1 MTIRRLLMVGSDEF
15 STQAVDEASTA
26 LGLLVRHVPRG
37 EDVDAALQGF
47 GPDAVILDPRALDGP
62 SNGTLGAV
70 AASGA
75 ALLLLGH
82 PEERGIRAARD
93 QADAA
98 GLPVAG
104 ILAKPVSPEGL
115 EVAFRAMAG
124 EVTFTAAE
132 IAAAVMRGEM
142 TAWHQLQLQRP
153 ESGWRADGA
162 EALARWQ
169 HPQHGAVL
177 PDAFVPVAEAEGQ
190 IAAIT
195 DCVLQSSVQQLA
207 VWHRAGLP
215 MRVGVNL
222 SPALVET
229 LARHPDR
236 LVLGGE
242 IRRLTFL
249 FSDIRDFTSIAES
262 MSPQDLTQFINR
274 YLTPMTHTILDHGGT
289 IDKYM
294 GDAIMAFWNAPIDDP
309 DHARHAANGALAM
322 IRRLAELNAQ
332 WAEEARET
340 GRPFKPVR
348 IGVGLN
354 TGEALV
360 GNMGSDQRFDY
371 SVLGDSVNLASRL
384 EGQSKLYRVPI
395 IAGEQTALA
404 VPTGDNVNEPR
415 NRRVH
420 IVNIGS

>member
-1 MTIRRLLMVGSDEF
+1 MTIRRLLIVGSDEF

-142 TAWHQLQLQRP
+142 TAWYQLQLQRT
-153 ESGWRADGA
+153 ELGWRADGA

-222 SPALVET
+222 SPALVTDPEFPERMARLVHEFDVPARSLVLEIPELGIT
-229 LARHPDR
+229 QGPPGFLGMLARLRIHGFGLALEHFGSGNSSLADLYRTPFSDLKIDRR
-236 LVLGGE
+236 LVGLVDE
-242 IRRLTFL
+242 DEDARRLVRGIILLAHELGLQT
-249 FSDIRDFTSIAES
+249 TAEAVE
-262 MSPQDLTQFINR
+262 
-274 YLTPMTHTILDHGGT
+274 TP
-289 IDKYM
+289 
-294 GDAIMAFWNAPIDDP
+294 
-309 DHARHAANGALAM
+309 GALEFLHESGCDRVQGYV
-322 IRRLAELNAQ
+322 IS
-332 WAEEARET
+332 
-340 GRPFKPVR
+340 RPLPANEF
-348 IGVGLN
+348 
-354 TGEALV
+354 
-360 GNMGSDQRFDY
+360 Q
-371 SVLGDSVNLASRL
+371 
-384 EGQSKLYRVPI
+384 
-395 IAGEQTALA
+395 A
-404 VPTGDNVNEPR
+404 VAA
-415 NRRVH
+415 H
-420 IVNIGS
+420 WL